1 VAIPFFSSLRA
12 KCNEAENHE
21 VLSAAKSKNIDIFRF
36 ASSDS
41 YRIEMTN
48 QGGVEDLYWV
58 VIPNLIGDR
67 NAISFKIPA
76 CAGMTIDYMICQS
89 ERSRRPCIQNGKLFE
104 EKILKQV
111 QDDD

>member
-1 VAIPFFSSLRA
+1 
-12 KCNEAENHE
+12 
-21 VLSAAKSKNIDIFRF
+21 
-36 ASSDS
+36 
-41 YRIEMTN
+41 MTN
-48 QGGVEDLYWV
+48 QGGAEDLYWV
-58 VIPNLIGDR
+58 VIPNPIAIGLIGDR

-89 ERSRRPCIQNGKLFE
+89 ERSRRPYVENDKLFK